1 MPIIVEGGHK
11 LEGEISV
18 AGAKN
23 AALPIMAATLLT
35 SDECFLENL
44 PDIEDIRTMVH
55 LLRSLGASVELEGTH
70 GIVVKANNLAQSSVP
85 IDLATRM
92 RASFLVVGALLGR
105 LGEAEAPHPGGCAI
119 GTRPVSVDL
128 KGFQAMG
135 TQIDRL
141 NGSYALQARKLVGG
155 RISLDYP
162 SHTGTEN
169 LLLAA
174 CLAEGTT
181 IIENA
186 SVEPE
191 VADLASFLN
200 AMGARIYGAG
210 TGIIHVEGVPRLH
223 GAVYRVMPDRLE
235 AGTFAIAAAIT
246 KGRVSIRGRVARYL
260 GALSSKLTEAGVSV
274 AAERD
279 TYTVEGC
286 ERLSAVH
293 IQTFPYP
300 GFPTDLQ
307 APTGAL
313 LTQAHGESS
322 IHETM
327 YDGRLLYVGE
337 LQRMGADIKVR
348 GETALIRGPTRLRGS
363 KVRAL
368 DIRSGAA
375 VILAALIADGKS
387 VVSDIGY
394 VDRGYEGIHKK
405 LTQLGARI
413 ERIAQE

>member
-1 MPIIVEGGHK
+1 MHLVVEGGQK
-11 LEGEISV
+11 LNGEVSV

-23 AALPIMAATLLT
+23 AALPILAAALLT
-35 SDECFLENL
+35 ADECFLENL
-44 PDIEDIRTMVH
+44 PDIEDIRNMIA
-55 LLRSLGASVELEGTH
+55 LLRELGATVSGEEH
-70 GIVVKANNLAQSSVP
+70 GVVVRADNLRTSAISA
-85 IDLATRM
+85 DLATTM
-92 RASFLVVGALLGR
+92 RGSFLAVGPLLGR
-105 LGEAEAPHPGGCAI
+105 LGKAHAPHPGGCAI

-135 TQIDRL
+135 AEIDRL
-141 NGSYALQARKLVGG
+141 DGHYALHAGRLVGG

-181 IIENA
+181 VIENA

-191 VADLASFLN
+191 VADLASCLN
-200 AMGARIYGAG
+200 AMGARVYGAG
-210 TGIIHVEGVPRLH
+210 TGIIQIEGVRRLH

-246 KGRVSIRGRVARYL
+246 QGAVTIRGRVARYL
-260 GALSSKLTEAGVSV
+260 GALSSKLTETGMAV
-274 AAERD
+274 ATDREVYR
-279 TYTVEGC
+279 VEGC
-286 ERLSAVH
+286 ELPLPVD

-307 APTGAL
+307 APIGAL

-327 YDGRLLYVGE
+327 YDGRLLYVSE
-337 LQRMGADIKVR
+337 LQKMGADIKVE
-348 GETALIRGPTRLRGS
+348 GQTALIKGPRRLRGS
-363 KVRAL
+363 EVRAL

-375 VILAALIADGKS
+375 VILAALVAEGRS
-387 VVSDIGY
+387 VISNVGY
-394 VDRGYEGIHKK
+394 VDRGYEGVDTKFA
-405 LTQLGARI
+405 QLGARI
-413 ERIAQE
+413 QRVA

>member
-1 MPIIVEGGHK
+1 MRLVVEGGQR
-11 LEGEISV
+11 LDGEVSV

-23 AALPIMAATLLT
+23 AALPILAAALLT
-35 SDECFLENL
+35 ADECFLENL
-44 PDIEDIRTMVH
+44 PDIEDIRNMIA
-55 LLRSLGASVELEGTH
+55 LLRELGATVSGEEH
-70 GIVVKANNLAQSSVP
+70 GVVVKADSLRSSAISANLA
-85 IDLATRM
+85 TTM
-92 RASFLVVGALLGR
+92 RGSFLAVGPLLGR
-105 LGEAEAPHPGGCAI
+105 LGKAHAPHPGGCAI

-135 TQIDRL
+135 AEIDRL
-141 NGSYALQARKLVGG
+141 DGHYALQARRLVGD

-181 IIENA
+181 VIENA

-191 VADLASFLN
+191 VADLASCLN

-210 TGIIHVEGVPRLH
+210 TGIIQVEGVRRLH

-235 AGTFAIAAAIT
+235 AGTFAIGAAIT
-246 KGRVSIRGRVARYL
+246 QGAVMIRGRVARYL
-260 GALSSKLTEAGVSV
+260 GALSSKLTETGMAVT
-274 AAERD
+274 AEREA
-279 TYTVEGC
+279 YRVEGC
-286 ERLSAVH
+286 GRPLPVD

-307 APTGAL
+307 APIGAL

-327 YDGRLLYVGE
+327 YDGRLLYVSE
-337 LQRMGADIKVR
+337 LQKMGADIKVE
-348 GETALIRGPTRLRGS
+348 GQTALIKGPRRLTGS
-363 KVRAL
+363 EVRAL

-375 VILAALIADGKS
+375 VILAALVAEGRS
-387 VVSDIGY
+387 VISNVGH
-394 VDRGYEGIHKK
+394 VDRGYEGIDTK
-405 LTQLGARI
+405 LAQLGARI
-413 ERIAQE
+413 QRVA